1 MRTPAVSGDLDVREA
16 LARLIAGTPL
26 RVAAHQGG
34 VVTLRSSAPAGAPGV
49 LAGRVLDPA
58 TGQYTPNAVIQVTDA
73 SGERR
78 TVVAGKRG
86 EFRLTGVAA
95 GEAQASVS
103 FTGYADQTVSLLIHS
118 GETAR
123 LDFELF
129 RPGTEGEAIAVVDV
143 VVTASSRD
151 GDARAIMSQRR
162 AMDIKNSL
170 SSESF
175 GSIDEGNVGEF
186 IRYMPGVDAEGEGDD
201 TVRYVRLR
209 GVPPEYASITV
220 NGVSMAAADANAGSS
235 TSRSFS
241 FEQVSLSSIDAIEIP
256 KTVSAD
262 VDANALAATINL
274 RTKRA
279 FDRKGRRISAS
290 VSGFTHSDM
299 WNDRVTGPGEGEHD
313 ARVAPSGQIE
323 CSDVFFD
330 RRLGVVASISQSNTY
345 TEMEQSPTGP
355 IQGAS
360 RGPTA

>member
-1 MRTPAVSGDLDVREA
+1 M
-16 LARLIAGTPL
+16 
-26 RVAAHQGG
+26 
-34 VVTLRSSAPAGAPGV
+34 
-49 LAGRVLDPA
+49 
-58 TGQYTPNAVIQVTDA
+58 PNAVIRVTDA

-78 TVVAGKRG
+78 TAVAGDRG

-95 GEAQASVS
+95 GEAEASVS
-103 FTGYADQTVSLLIHS
+103 FTGYADQTAVVAIRS

-123 LDFELF
+123 LDFDLF
-129 RPGTEGEAIAVVDV
+129 RPGAEGEAIAVADV

-209 GVPPEYASITV
+209 GLPPEYASITV

-241 FEQVSLSSIDAIEIP
+241 FEQVSLSSIDAIEIS

-262 VDANALAATINL
+262 VDANAPAGTINL

-279 FDRKGRRISAS
+279 FDRRGAGSAPRFRASPIRIC
-290 VSGFTHSDM
+290 GK
-299 WNDRVTGPGEGEHD
+299 TG
-313 ARVAPSGQIE
+313 
-323 CSDVFFD
+323 
-330 RRLGVVASISQSNTY
+330 
-345 TEMEQSPTGP
+345 
-355 IQGAS
+355 
-360 RGPTA
+360 